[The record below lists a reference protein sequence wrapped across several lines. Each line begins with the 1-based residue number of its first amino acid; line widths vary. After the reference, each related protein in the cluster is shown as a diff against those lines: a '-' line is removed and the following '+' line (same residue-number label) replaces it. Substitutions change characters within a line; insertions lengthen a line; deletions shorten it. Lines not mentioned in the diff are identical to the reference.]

1 MSPRAHR
8 LLLAVTACALA
19 VTSLPSAARTPDI
32 IDTWS
37 TVTIPPPPKVAAQTV
52 DSHDTAL
59 LLLDFSVATCNEK
72 TRPSC
77 VSSIPRVAKL
87 LARARAHHMLVVYS
101 VGGKLSH
108 EVPAPLR
115 KQDHEPTVAAG
126 ADKFFRTDL
135 EQILA
140 KAGIHTVI
148 VTGTSAHGAVLYTAS
163 GAALR
168 GMRVI
173 VPVDGFSA
181 DHPFAELYTAW
192 HLVNAPASI
201 SSHVALTRT
210 NLITIH

>member
-1 MSPRAHR
+1 MSARAPRF
-8 LLLAVTACALA
+8 LLAVTACAFA
-19 VTSLPSAARTPDI
+19 ATSLPSAARTPDI

-37 TVTIPPPPKVAAQTV
+37 TVTIPPPPKIAAQTV
-52 DSHDTAL
+52 DSHSTAL

-72 TRPSC
+72 RRPSC
-77 VSSIPRVAKL
+77 VRSIPRVADL
-87 LARARAHHMLVVYS
+87 LQRARAHHMLVVYS
-101 VGGKLSH
+101 IGGKSSH
-108 EVPAPLR
+108 ELPAPLAKR
-115 KQDHEPTVAAG
+115 DHEPTVAAG
-126 ADKFFRTDL
+126 VDKFFRTDL

-140 KAGIHTVI
+140 GAGIHTVI

-168 GMRVI
+168 GLRVI

-181 DHPFAELYTAW
+181 SDPFAELYTAW

-201 SSHVALTRT
+201 SSHVTLTRT